1 MKKIKM
7 IFTIILIFILTIL
20 ITACSIYNGSKKT
33 SESTAIISNR
43 EHILSNDN
51 TDEKRNNLLREDIEY
66 LRNEL
71 SKKHKNP
78 FSIITKEEFDEKL
91 SNLYNNVD
99 KLNNDQVFIELG
111 KIISSIGDGHT
122 SINYWDGKSYP
133 LEFYMFNDEIFIIN
147 ADKSLQ
153 DMMYSKIVSIDDV
166 SYKDIIAEL
175 TKQISYENESW
186 LKQALPN
193 RIMPAFLYGLGI
205 AEDKKTSTF
214 KVEKEGEIKDFE
226 VSILPYGLPYYGND
240 KTDDKITGKFNKYY
254 DYKYIED
261 KNTFYFEYNV
271 CAEKERKF
279 KDFNSE
285 MFKDIESKSIKKI
298 VIDLRANS
306 GGNSEILNPF
316 TNQLKTYIKNNK
328 DVKVYVL
335 VGRQTFSSGIFAIF
349 RIKEAVPNA
358 ICIGEPSGGAVD
370 CYGDIKSFNLPNSE
384 LPIQYS
390 TKYFE
395 LSKVFNYKISEMNA
409 FVPDILLNPSID
421 DYISGRDIVLEYVLN
436 D

>member
-1 MKKIKM
+1 MKKIKI
-7 IFTIILIFILTIL
+7 IFTIMIIFILTIL
-20 ITACSIYNGSKKT
+20 ITACSIYNDNKKT
-33 SESTAIISNR
+33 AKNTTVISNR
-43 EHILSNDN
+43 EYILSNNN
-51 TDEKRNNLLREDIEY
+51 TDEKRNSLLREDIEY

-71 SKKHKNP
+71 PKKHKNP
-78 FSIITKEEFDEKL
+78 FSIITKEEFDKKL
-91 SNLYNNVD
+91 SNLSNNID
-99 KLNNDQVFIELG
+99 KLNNSQVFIELG

-122 SINYWDGKSYP
+122 SINYRDKRSYP
-133 LEFYMFNDEIFIIN
+133 FDFYMFNDEIFIIN

-153 DMMYSKIVSIDDV
+153 DMMYSKIVSIDGV
-166 SYKDIIAEL
+166 SYKDIISEL
-175 TKQISYENESW
+175 TEQISYENESW
-186 LKQALPN
+186 LKQALPE
-193 RIMPAFLYGLGI
+193 RIMPAFLCGLGI
-205 AEDKKTSTF
+205 SEDKKVSTF
-214 KVEKEGEIKDFE
+214 EVEKDGEIKDFE
-226 VSILPYGLPYYGND
+226 VPILLYGPAYFGNDRAND
-240 KTDDKITGKFNKYY
+240 KTIGKFNKYY
-254 DYKYIED
+254 GFKYIED

-271 CAEKERKF
+271 CGEKGQRFE
-279 KDFNSE
+279 DFNSN
-285 MFKDIESKSIKKI
+285 MFKVIESKSIRKI

-316 TNQLKTYIKNNK
+316 TNQLKSYIKNNK

-409 FVPDILLNPSID
+409 FVPDILLSPSID